1 MEKRIF
7 LLKTPAT
14 WNAVAFKEK
23 VFDEVVPAILA
34 LDPVK
39 LKVGITEEAP
49 PKLSLLPLRSGG
61 LAMISLWGEFAEPP
75 KILREID
82 AGAAGFL
89 VEEAVPV
96 AYEKTWRDGEVSPG
110 ATLLTLMK
118 MNPAISFD
126 DFMHEWHDRHTP
138 LAMRIHPLWNYTRN
152 VVLSSVIPGS
162 PDFQGIV
169 EEHFRSKRD
178 ALNPIRMFG
187 GFPNFLPN
195 MIKIA
200 RHVNS
205 FLNIPE
211 CENYL
216 LNEYHIRSSSV
227 LER

>member
-1 MEKRIF
+1 MEKHIF
-7 LLKTPAT
+7 LLKKPGAWTT
-14 WNAVAFKEK
+14 EAFKAK
-23 VFDEVVPAILA
+23 VFDDILPAFLT

-39 LKVGITEEAP
+39 LKVGITEVAP
-49 PKLSLLPLRSGG
+49 PKLSVLPLRAEG
-61 LAMISLWGEFAEPP
+61 LAMISVWGELEAPP
-75 KILREID
+75 EILREVD
-82 AGAAGFL
+82 AGAAGYL
-89 VEEAVPV
+89 IEEAVPV

-118 MNPAISFD
+118 MNPSISFD
-126 DFMHEWHDRHTP
+126 DFIYEWHGRHTP

-152 VVLSSVIPGS
+152 VVRSSVIPGS

-169 EEHFRSKRD
+169 EEHFRAKRD

-187 GFPNFLPN
+187 GFPMFLPN

-205 FLNIPE
+205 FLNISE

-216 LNEYHIRSSSV
+216 LNEYHIRS
-227 LER
+227 E